1 MHATRFVLVLISTVL
16 ALCGGT
22 AIAQPSLERGPGPD
36 ITERGS
42 VHYRFETLMLDAP
55 GSERRYRIQIAQPRL
70 APPAAGY
77 PAIFLLDGNAAI
89 EALDDELLGELAAAN
104 PPVIVAIGYDTP
116 LRFDV
121 VARAYDYTP
130 PLPGG
135 GPQTDPLD
143 PTRTNGGAVR
153 FLDFI
158 QTRVKPE
165 LAARVPL
172 DAERQGVWGHS
183 YGGLF
188 VLHTLLTQPAAFSHY
203 AAASPAL
210 WWRDGHLLTLEE
222 AFGRSFAGHH
232 AHLLVLRGGAEGR
245 RTRPAPSA
253 ARLAERERATAAVP
267 ADAVPAL
274 VSRLDNVTGLDAQY
288 RELPD
293 LEHGP
298 MLPASLGHALRW
310 MAGAER

>member
-1 MHATRFVLVLISTVL
+1 MHTTRFVLVLMSAIL
-16 ALCGGT
+16 ALYGGT
-22 AIAQPSLERGPGPD
+22 AAAQPSLERGPRPD
-36 ITERGS
+36 ISERGS
-42 VHYRFETLMLDAP
+42 IHYSFETLMLDAP
-55 GSERRYRIQIAQPRL
+55 GGERRYRVQIARPRL

-89 EALDDELLGELAAAN
+89 EALDDELLGELATAG

-121 VARAYDYTP
+121 VARAHDYTP

-143 PTRTNGGAVR
+143 PTRTNGGAKR

-165 LAARVPL
+165 VATRVPL
-172 DAERQGVWGHS
+172 DAKRQGVWGHS

-188 VLHTLLTQPAAFSHY
+188 VLHTLLTQPAAFTHY

-222 AFGRSFAGHH
+222 AFGRNFTGNHTR
-232 AHLLVLRGGAEGR
+232 LLVLRGDAEDR
-245 RTRPAPSA
+245 RARPPSSA
-253 ARLAERERATAAVP
+253 ARLAERERATAALP
-267 ADAVPAL
+267 TDAVPAL
-274 VSRLDNVTGLDAQY
+274 VSRLGKVPGLDAQY
-288 RELPD
+288 RELPG

-298 MLPASLGHALRW
+298 MLPASLGHTLRW
-310 MAGAER
+310 MAETAR